1 MKNTIKLIK
10 EPLNQFI
17 RLETSSSIIL
27 FLATITALVLANSP
41 IKESFLSFWDNYIT
55 IKVPGFELSKPIL
68 KWINDGLMAIFFFLI
83 GLEIKREILTGELS
97 RLKKASLPIF
107 AAIGGMILPAI
118 SFTLLNMGEPGSEGW
133 GIPMA
138 ADIAFTLGILKLLGN
153 RVPNGLKVFLMAFAI
168 IDDLGAVLVIAFFY
182 SSNLVWLYIGIAL
195 AIVAVLVLLS
205 FRGFYSKYLFFVMGL
220 IVWVLFLKSGIHSTI
235 AGVLMAL
242 TIPLRRE
249 TDTRSF
255 YEKGKESLEAFMED
269 CKTNGEKTVLT
280 KRQFSAIDDLEE
292 ITEKTA
298 APLQYLEHRLHG
310 WVSYLIMPIFA
321 LANAGVVFSF
331 SGDSNFSLSTN
342 LAISLVAGNSVGIFL
357 FSLMAIKL
365 NLAELPANVTFQQLA
380 GVSFLG
386 GLGFTMS
393 LFINNL
399 AYTDAL
405 LINSAKMGILIG
417 SFIAGLVGYLI
428 LRVTLKDKKEEAQ
441 N

>member
-1 MKNTIKLIK
+1 MKFIK

-27 FLATITALVLANSP
+27 FATTISALILANSP
-41 IKESFLSFWDNYIT
+41 LGSNFLGIWKNDIT
-55 IKVPGFELSKPIL
+55 ISVPGIELSKPIL

-97 RLKKASLPIF
+97 HVKKASLPVF
-107 AAIGGMILPAI
+107 AAVGGMVTPALL
-118 SFTLLNMGEPGSEGW
+118 FTVLNMGQSGSQGW

-138 ADIAFTLGILKLLGN
+138 ADIAFTLGILKMLGN
-153 RVPNGLKVFLMAFAI
+153 RVPVGIKVFLMAFAI

-195 AIVAVLVLLS
+195 AIVALLLFLS
-205 FRGFYSKYLFFVMGL
+205 KKGFYSKYLFFLIGI
-220 IVWVLFLKSGIHSTI
+220 IVWILLLKSGIHATI

-242 TIPLRRE
+242 TIPLRRDA
-249 TDTRSF
+249 DTSSF
-255 YEKGKESLEAFMED
+255 YDTGKENLDRFLEDCERQNDKKAKKILTKKQLEALDE
-269 CKTNGEKTVLT
+269 
-280 KRQFSAIDDLEE
+280 LEE

-298 APLQYLEHRLHG
+298 PPLQYIEHRLHG
-310 WVSYLIMPIFA
+310 WVSYLIMPLFA

-331 SGDSNFSLSTN
+331 NGESNFSLSTN
-342 LAISLVAGNSVGIFL
+342 IALSLVIGNAVGIFL
-357 FSLMAIKL
+357 FSWLSVKL
-365 NLAELPANVTFQQLA
+365 KMAELPQNVSFKQLI

-399 AYTDAL
+399 AYTDDT
-405 LINSAKMGILIG
+405 LIDSAKIGILIG
-417 SFIAGLVGYLI
+417 SFVAGLTGYLI
-428 LRVTLKDKKEEAQ
+428 LKFTLPVEKNKRHT
-441 N
+441 